1 MGRTKSPI
9 NTELNADVPLSDDL
23 NVSLNAMT
31 QHRMEIMQQFGDGLP
46 YERERIVHEARFYMA
61 QSAESMLEAGK
72 RLIILKEN
80 EPHGDFTNILEN
92 DLGLAP
98 QVARRMMQASVKF
111 LGTGDEQPKRSALS
125 VWGKTKLYELMVL
138 DDEELDAL
146 ADGGTVAGA
155 TLDDIDRMTSRELK
169 AALREARETNAAQQ
183 QVLAGKDE
191 KINELATKLE
201 KKSRLQPPPPDEE
214 LKKLRAEVT
223 ALAVEAES
231 AIAVQLS
238 SVFETLCEY
247 CTKNMIDTP
256 RDFMAG
262 LVCQIERS
270 VHALRETF
278 DLEAAPS
285 GNDAPAWLTEP
296 EPEINRPEDMQ

>member
-1 MGRTKSPI
+1 MGRTKTQPV
-9 NTELNADVPLSDDL
+9 ELMEDAPLSDGL

-31 QHRMEIMQQFGDGLP
+31 EHRLEIMQQFGDGLP
-46 YERERIVHEARFYMA
+46 YERDRIVHETRFYMA
-61 QSAESMLEAGK
+61 QSAEAMLEAGK
-72 RLIILKEN
+72 RLVILKEN

-111 LGTGDEQPKRSALS
+111 LGNGDDQPKRSALS
-125 VWGKTKLYELMVL
+125 VLGKTKLYELMVL

-183 QVLAGKDE
+183 RVLADKNE
-191 KINELATKLE
+191 KIDSLSTKLE
-201 KKSRLQPPPPDEE
+201 KKSRIQPPKPDEE
-214 LKKLRAEVT
+214 VKKLRAEVT

-231 AIAVQLS
+231 AIAVRLS
-238 SVFETLCEY
+238 SAFETLCAY
-247 CTKNMIDTP
+247 CAENMIDTP

-262 LVCQIERS
+262 LVCQLESTARS
-270 VHALRETF
+270 LRSTF
-278 DLEAAPS
+278 DLPDEPTGNAAPS
-285 GNDAPAWLTEP
+285 WLTDP
-296 EPEINRPEDMQ
+296 TPQINGQEA

>member
-98 QVARRMMQASVKF
+98 QVARRMMQV
-111 LGTGDEQPKRSALS
+111 SAERF
-125 VWGKTKLYELMVL
+125 GK
-138 DDEELDAL
+138 
-146 ADGGTVAGA
+146 
-155 TLDDIDRMTSRELK
+155 
-169 AALREARETNAAQQ
+169 N
-183 QVLAGKDE
+183 QV
-191 KINELATKLE
+191 I
-201 KKSRLQPPPPDEE
+201 
-214 LKKLRAEVT
+214 
-223 ALAVEAES
+223 
-231 AIAVQLS
+231 
-238 SVFETLCEY
+238 
-247 CTKNMIDTP
+247 
-256 RDFMAG
+256 
-262 LVCQIERS
+262 
-270 VHALRETF
+270 
-278 DLEAAPS
+278 
-285 GNDAPAWLTEP
+285 
-296 EPEINRPEDMQ
+296 